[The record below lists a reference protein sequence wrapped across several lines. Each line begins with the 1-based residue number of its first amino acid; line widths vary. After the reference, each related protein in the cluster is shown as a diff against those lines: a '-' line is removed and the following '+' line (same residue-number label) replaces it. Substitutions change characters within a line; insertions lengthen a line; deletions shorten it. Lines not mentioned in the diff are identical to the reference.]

1 MIAHF
6 IRSAG
11 LKIKSYYT
19 VLLQL
24 ATGTKKEMSYTNAN
38 MYNNKLKSRQ
48 QTKFTRWL
56 MS

>member
-11 LKIKSYYT
+11 LKIKSHFT
-19 VLLQL
+19 ALLQL

-38 MYNNKLKSRQ
+38 MYNNKL
-48 QTKFTRWL
+48 
-56 MS
+56 

>member
-11 LKIKSYYT
+11 LKIKTYYT

-38 MYNNKLKSRQ
+38 MNNNKL
-48 QTKFTRWL
+48 
-56 MS
+56 